1 MRKLI
6 FLMMGMAL
14 TVLVTAH
21 EFWLQPDRFLY
32 AAGQTISLR
41 FWVGENFEGENWK
54 GNRAAVEKI
63 QLRQNDVSDELTEDL
78 GSEPG
83 DSLELA
89 LHEEGTAMI
98 SFRSKNKFIQLDAA
112 KFNDYLNEDGLQT
125 ALDYRK
131 THQENDSA
139 GTEFY
144 QRSVKTILQI
154 GKTRS
159 NCCLKATDLPLDIV
173 PLKNP
178 YDQQLKDS
186 LHFVVR
192 FRGEPLRGQ
201 LMKIWHQ
208 TKKKKKKA
216 ESKTDDRGQISFAFS
231 KEGKWMLSTVNMV
244 RINDTTAQWQ
254 SYWSSCTWG
263 YY

>member
-6 FLMMGMAL
+6 FLMIGMAL
-14 TVLVTAH
+14 TVLVTAN

-41 FWVGENFEGENWK
+41 FWIGENFEGENWK

-112 KFNDYLNEDGLQT
+112 KSLRSAVERQSAFCCSVQGRAAKGPVDENLASNQSADPKS
-125 ALDYRK
+125 RK
-131 THQENDSA
+131 QN
-139 GTEFY
+139 
-144 QRSVKTILQI
+144 R
-154 GKTRS
+154 
-159 NCCLKATDLPLDIV
+159 
-173 PLKNP
+173 
-178 YDQQLKDS
+178 
-186 LHFVVR
+186 
-192 FRGEPLRGQ
+192 
-201 LMKIWHQ
+201 
-208 TKKKKKKA
+208 
-216 ESKTDDRGQISFAFS
+216 
-231 KEGKWMLSTVNMV
+231 
-244 RINDTTAQWQ
+244 
-254 SYWSSCTWG
+254 
-263 YY
+263 